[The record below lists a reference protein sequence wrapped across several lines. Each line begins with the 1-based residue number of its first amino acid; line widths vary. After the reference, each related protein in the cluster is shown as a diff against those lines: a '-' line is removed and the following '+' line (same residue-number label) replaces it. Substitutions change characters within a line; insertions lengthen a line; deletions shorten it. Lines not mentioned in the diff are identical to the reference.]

1 MLYDHDTFLCID
13 YVGRSMDYG
22 RCGAT
27 SKIIIK
33 SKVQIKLSIPTT
45 LSKNYLK

>member
-1 MLYDHDTFLCID
+1 MLYDHDTFLCIE
-13 YVGRSMDYG
+13 YVGRSMDYS

-27 SKIIIK
+27 SKIIK
-33 SKVQIKLSIPTT
+33 SKVQIKLSIQTT